1 MQVRKRETGT
11 HAKRT
16 EITFFFKQALLKSV
30 SKWFKKCLLHTW
42 STPLTILACASRAS
56 QMPHRKR
63 KKKLKDGLVLKSSSS
78 FTRIFIRMICA
89 FGKVHAASCIQ
100 IPTKKFCTFSLLSR
114 DFVPWMQ
121 ISHHQRAYETK
132 MILQISKPQSWGGKC
147 VCLWVGG
154 SPTCAGSI
162 SFDSGP
168 RSHWQRGFLCWIWCQ
183 EYIDTRLPCFSW
195 GFGWKVNFHNIK
207 KLHNSISISSKWS
220 DTLR

>member
-1 MQVRKRETGT
+1 MQSELRSP
-11 HAKRT
+11 
-16 EITFFFKQALLKSV
+16 FLKQALLKSV
-30 SKWFKKCLLHTW
+30 SKWFKKCLLHT
-42 STPLTILACASRAS
+42 PPTILPGGLKELACASRAS

-78 FTRIFIRMICA
+78 FTRIFIWMICA
-89 FGKVHAASCIQ
+89 FCKVHAASCIQ
-100 IPTKKFCTFSLLSR
+100 MPTKKLLSPECKYR
-114 DFVPWMQ
+114 TTSVHMKQKW
-121 ISHHQRAYETK
+121 S
-132 MILQISKPQSWGGKC
+132 SKSQNLKAGVES